1 MAKLDRLPLILD
13 LAAAGATDSAIAKAL
28 DVSTMTLWNFMR
40 RSVEGDEKLI
50 CEWGG
55 VTAAYHT
62 HRRTALL
69 LSASLIE
76 QKFRSMCLEGV
87 PTPIIFGG
95 KLSYVEDEQTVG
107 WTEDDREDLGYP
119 RDGLKRD
126 ASGARIPLYVNMPV
140 PAQIIAKAVEAFYPK
155 TYGKSVDVHVQHGGV
170 LRLSADKNETA
181 KQIEHQQ
188 TELLAPVDSDPRSG
202 EADQAAEERMAVGP
216 VAESA
221 AQFDTWADAG
231 AFEPKQVAVVAADG
245 TRKEI
250 GNPAIDRDPENP
262 VRKALEYEI
271 AARAARVAAEP
282 KKPPQAVPVPPEM
295 KPSVD
300 DDLDDFTGQRTK
312 LVLPTADNVESLI
325 ASVEQIVARGTHLG
339 PHERQI
345 ANRLKAEDMEGARAL
360 AMAMIGPSRAVEQDN
375 ITVVPMKSPGT
386 RVV

>member
-13 LAAAGATDSAIAKAL
+13 LAAVGATDSAIAKAL
-28 DVSTMTLWNFMR
+28 DVSTTTLWHYMR
-40 RSVEGDEKLI
+40 RSVEGDEDLI

-69 LSASLIE
+69 LSASMIE

-87 PTPIIFGG
+87 ATPVLFGG

-107 WTEDDREDLGYP
+107 WSEQDREDLGFP

-126 ASGARIPLYVNMPV
+126 SEGNRIPLYVNMPV
-140 PAQIIAKAVEAFYPK
+140 PAQIIAKAVEAFYPR
-155 TYGKSVDVHVQHGGV
+155 TYGKSLDVHVQHGGV

-188 TELLAPVDSDPRSG
+188 VELLAPVDSDPRSG

-221 AQFDTWADAG
+221 AQFDTWADEG
-231 AFEPKQVAVVAADG
+231 AFEPKQVTVVAADG
-245 TRKEI
+245 TSKVI
-250 GNPAIDRDPENP
+250 GNPAVNHDPDNP
-262 VRKALEYEI
+262 MRKSLEYEI
-271 AARAARVAAEP
+271 AAQAARVAAEP
-282 KKPPQAVPVPPEM
+282 KKPPGAVPVPPEM
-295 KPSVD
+295 RPSLDDNIDDMTGKPVKLAPPSVD
-300 DDLDDFTGQRTK
+300 
-312 LVLPTADNVESLI
+312 NVEALI
-325 ASVEQIVARGTHLG
+325 SSIEQSAARGTRLG
-339 PHERQI
+339 AREEQI
-345 ANRLKAEDMEGARAL
+345 KRLLKSNPDGARAL
-360 AMAMIGPSRAVEQDN
+360 AQAMLGPSRAETDN
-375 ITVVPMKSPGT
+375 ITTAPMRSPGT